1 MSNTK
6 EKASTN
12 WHLTCHFTC
21 STSAQPNNQWKNEPI
36 KSNYMNTIK
45 SDISSWL
52 SVSWLGCMR
61 QCKIKLKTG
70 SYSEQ
75 IQILIL
81 LPDKWSRN
89 YCSEY
94 FNVFEYLV
102 WTHMKSKQKLEYQ
115 LNLLPEKEKLSPMKH
130 FIW

>member
-1 MSNTK
+1 MKKWTYK
-6 EKASTN
+6 EQLYEHYKERYFK
-12 WHLTCHFTC
+12 LT
-21 STSAQPNNQWKNEPI
+21 
-36 KSNYMNTIK
+36 
-45 SDISSWL
+45 
-52 SVSWLGCMR
+52 V
-61 QCKIKLKTG
+61 CKLVRLHEAIKLKTG

>member
-1 MSNTK
+1 M
-6 EKASTN
+6 
-12 WHLTCHFTC
+12 
-21 STSAQPNNQWKNEPI
+21 
-36 KSNYMNTIK
+36 
-45 SDISSWL
+45 
-52 SVSWLGCMR
+52 SWLGCMK

-94 FNVFEYLV
+94 AFEYLV
-102 WTHMKSKQKLEYQ
+102 
-115 LNLLPEKEKLSPMKH
+115 
-130 FIW
+130 

>member
-1 MSNTK
+1 MKNWNYK
-6 EKASTN
+6 EQLYEHYKERYFK
-12 WHLTCHFTC
+12 LTV
-21 STSAQPNNQWKNEPI
+21 WKIQGLILMI
-36 KSNYMNTIK
+36 KMIWK
-45 SDISSWL
+45 RKL
-52 SVSWLGCMR
+52 MSWLGCMK

-94 FNVFEYLV
+94 AFEYLV
-102 WTHMKSKQKLEYQ
+102 WTHMKSK
-115 LNLLPEKEKLSPMKH
+115 
-130 FIW
+130 